1 MQVSTVD
8 LKQLSKMLQF
18 VVYANI
24 DFYSSVRYV
33 FGKIDILVVY
43 PSIRPCE
50 RSSVPNSFRKCMK
63 LIGLHKQCLTSSK
76 RSVDRLLSKELGH
89 LEILII

>member
-1 MQVSTVD
+1 MQVSIVDHD
-8 LKQLSKMLQF
+8 LKQLSKMLHF

-24 DFYSSVRYV
+24 DFYSSARYI

-50 RSSVPNSFRKCMK
+50 RSSVPNSFRKK
-63 LIGLHKQCLTSSK
+63 YEI
-76 RSVDRLLSKELGH
+76 DRLT
-89 LEILII
+89 